1 MGRSWLSGV
10 GQPKKRD
17 CFAGSP
23 LCVIARNVAIS
34 PFRSRQTEKR
44 EIASQARNDKDSCH
58 REGRSDLACPNL
70 ANPKE
75 RLLRRLATP
84 RGGLD
89 KIAEITSQARK
100 ETTVA
105 SAALEM
111 TQMKASA
118 GLSGRRAR
126 VCDLFPSLSAFSAL
140 NPKLLYTINYIKEL
154 PQAGKVG

>member
-1 MGRSWLSGV
+1 MTQKTALR
-10 GQPKKRD
+10 
-17 CFAGSP
+17 SP

-44 EIASQARNDKDSCH
+44 EIA
-58 REGRSDLACPNL
+58 
-70 ANPKE
+70 
-75 RLLRRLATP
+75 
-84 RGGLD
+84 
-89 KIAEITSQARK
+89 SQARK